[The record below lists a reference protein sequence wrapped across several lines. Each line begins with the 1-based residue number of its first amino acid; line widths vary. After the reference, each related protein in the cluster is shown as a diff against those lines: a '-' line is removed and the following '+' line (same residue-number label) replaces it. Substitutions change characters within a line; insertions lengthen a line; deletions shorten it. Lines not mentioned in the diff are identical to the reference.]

1 MQNERKYLDLVW
13 SVINNGYSS
22 PSRAGDTYSLPGQ
35 QITVDL
41 REGFPIM
48 TTRKIF
54 TEGVFGE
61 LAAFVRGAED
71 LATFRKF
78 GCNYWNDNAANWHA
92 NKGKPESE
100 WRVGRIYGAQWVNWQ
115 KNRMRQQPAPEL
127 RPGLERTFLGVG
139 NGSGGID
146 CPDLVKTWQG
156 LLTRCYNQK
165 FEMYHLY
172 GGRGVYVVDRWL
184 EFKAFAEDAKL
195 LPGWSDKANSTTSH
209 AYQLDKDILGDGF
222 VYGPNTCK
230 WASASENSHTAN
242 TRKYTV
248 QRDDGE
254 VFVFTNAKA
263 FCEEHNIE
271 GKNFC
276 DLWTGRKNAK
286 IRYGYKLLDVQH
298 IGRAAA
304 INQLAEVIENI
315 KRDPYSRRHIL
326 TTWKPDELDEMA
338 LPPCHL
344 ICQFYARQEFLHC
357 HVYMRSVDLCV
368 GLPSDIVLYALLM
381 HLVAKDV
388 GLQPATL
395 TFSFGDCHLYKNHVR
410 QFIDEQSTR
419 LIHEAPKLQLQ
430 EQATTLTFEPNQ
442 AWLVGYT
449 HEPAMKY
456 AFNA

>member
-78 GCNYWNDNAANWHA
+78 GCNYWNDNAANWYA

-100 WRVGRIYGAQWVNWQ
+100 WQVGRIYGTQWTKW
-115 KNRMRQQPAPEL
+115 RTSSRPQPQPQL
-127 RPGLERTFLGVG
+127 REGVEATCLGIA
-139 NGSGGID
+139 NGAGSAAE
-146 CPDLVKTWQG
+146 PSLRRVWNNMLQ
-156 LLTRCYNQK
+156 RCYNPVAEK
-165 FEMYHLY
+165 YARY
-172 GGRGVYVVDRWL
+172 GGSGVHVVNEWL
-184 EFKAFAEDAKL
+184 EFRQFANDVKL
-195 LPGWSDKANSTTSH
+195 IPGWDVESGNFGK
-209 AYQLDKDILGDGF
+209 QLDKDTLGTGF
-222 VYGPNTCK
+222 VYGPRTTQWLLPK
-230 WASASENSHTAN
+230 ENHYAA
-242 TRKYTV
+242 KFEYTV
-248 QRDDGE
+248 EKDGNTFSLGNVSE
-254 VFVFTNAKA
+254 
-263 FCEEHNIE
+263 FCRQHGCEASQFSKLLNE
-271 GKNFC
+271 GKYRHTSNGF
-276 DLWTGRKNAK
+276 
-286 IRYGYKLLDVQH
+286 KL
-298 IGRAAA
+298 IGKELISEAPYRHV
-304 INQLAEVIENI
+304 NQLAEVIENI

-344 ICQFYARQEFLHC
+344 ICQFYARQEYLHC

-388 GLQPATL
+388 GLRPATL

-430 EQATTLTFEPNQ
+430 EQATTLTFEPSQ
-442 AWLVGYT
+442 AQLVGYT